1 MEFVEV
7 TAQGQYNF
15 FFYQLIRL
23 FGGAA
28 PNFITIDRTTQM
40 HFTYQPYTNTDYCTG
55 KTTYG
60 PYSA

>member
-1 MEFVEV
+1 
-7 TAQGQYNF
+7 
-15 FFYQLIRL
+15 LIRL
-23 FGGAA
+23 FGGTA